1 MTPSPLLRFAHGD
14 PAALAAPVPR
24 PGGGMAVPPF
34 RTLAAWLVEI
44 DRQAALMRP
53 RRPLY
58 ERFDRTARTLTPGR
72 IRQADDKAAVAELV
86 RRLRAAR
93 FPGGHDLHGLDRV
106 WSRAELGELITEAVN
121 RGRQLAIGRV
131 TPRLKGPRL
140 DPRRLPDDRLDHLI
154 QHHRDLRL
162 VEALRAE
169 RERRAGTGGV
179 DARR

>member
-1 MTPSPLLRFAHGD
+1 MTPSPLLRFAHSD
-14 PAALAAPVPR
+14 PVTPAAPVPR

-53 RRPLY
+53 RRLLY

-72 IRQADDKAAVAELV
+72 IRRADDVAALAELV
-86 RRLRAAR
+86 GRLRAAR
-93 FPGGHDLHGLDRV
+93 RPGGHELHGLDRV
-106 WSRAELGELITEAVN
+106 WSRAELGALITEAVN
-121 RGRQLAIGRV
+121 RGRQLAIGRLA
-131 TPRLKGPRL
+131 PRLKGPRL

-154 QHHRDLRL
+154 QHHCDLQL

-169 RERRAGTGGV
+169 RRRRAGTGGA
-179 DARR
+179 DAPR